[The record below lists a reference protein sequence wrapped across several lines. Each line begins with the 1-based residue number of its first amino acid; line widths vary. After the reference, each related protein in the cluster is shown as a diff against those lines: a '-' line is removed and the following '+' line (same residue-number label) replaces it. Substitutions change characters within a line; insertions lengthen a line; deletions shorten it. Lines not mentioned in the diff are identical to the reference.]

1 MGQLLVDLFVYFIL
15 EVGLYD
21 IFLYI
26 FLGLGAEVG
35 EVRISSCFQI
45 LSTEHFPSYYF
56 FKKIYVSDLQ
66 TTFSFIE
73 IVCEIPAKAEMI
85 IQRVVLNSRPGMY
98 FSLLKKQFVLI
109 A

>member
-1 MGQLLVDLFVYFIL
+1 MISS
-15 EVGLYD
+15 
-21 IFLYI
+21 
-26 FLGLGAEVG
+26 LGLGAGVG
-35 EVRISSCFQI
+35 EVRISPHFQI
-45 LSTEHFPSYYF
+45 TEHFASYYF

-98 FSLLKKQFVLI
+98 FSLPKEQFVLI